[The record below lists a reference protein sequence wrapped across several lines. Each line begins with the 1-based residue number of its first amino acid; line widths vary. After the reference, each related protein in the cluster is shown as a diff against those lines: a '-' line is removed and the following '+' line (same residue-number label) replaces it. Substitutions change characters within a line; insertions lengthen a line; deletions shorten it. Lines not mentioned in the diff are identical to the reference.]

1 MIPQRPR
8 GEKVLL
14 FAVSLG
20 TVLVLSFLLPLG
32 TVPIALSF
40 FIIPII
46 LAANYYGLAGGIGC
60 AALSAVLAA
69 FFAHRSGMLLR
80 DPLFLPQIVLYLLV
94 GGFGGFM
101 QQEHDRVQRM
111 LHLSSITDELTG
123 LYNYQHFRTRL
134 DEEVRRAK
142 RYDHPLSVLMCDINR
157 FKRYND
163 TYGHM
168 NGNFI
173 LNKVASLIKDSMR
186 ESDLSF
192 RYGGDEFAVI
202 LPETGFDA
210 EGVAQRIVAAVNDSF
225 AQQKGEPSLTPS
237 ITAGVAVREAAR
249 PLSASLLIT
258 LADKALYQ
266 AKNSGVPFK
275 ILRIGEQAGDPSA

>member
-1 MIPQRPR
+1 MVPQRPR
-8 GEKVLL
+8 SEKMLL
-14 FAVSLG
+14 FFVSLG
-20 TVLVLSFLLPLG
+20 TVLVLSFLLPLE
-32 TVPIALSF
+32 TIPIALSF

-46 LAANYYGLAGGIGC
+46 LAANYYVLAGGIVC
-60 AALSAVLAA
+60 AALSAALAA
-69 FFAHRSGMLLR
+69 FFAYRSGMLLK
-80 DPLFLPQIVLYLLV
+80 DPLFLPQIVLYFLV

-134 DEEVRRAK
+134 DEEVRRAT
-142 RYDHPLSVLMCDINR
+142 RYDHPLSLLMCDINR

-202 LPETGFDA
+202 LPETGLEA
-210 EGVAQRIVAAVNDSF
+210 EEVARRIVGAVNDAF
-225 AQQKGEPSLTPS
+225 AAQKGEPSLRPS
-237 ITAGVAVREAAR
+237 ITAGVAVREAGR
-249 PLSASLLIT
+249 PLAASLLIT
-258 LADKALYQ
+258 YADKALYQ
-266 AKNSGVPFK
+266 SKNAGLPFGV
-275 ILRIGEQAGDPSA
+275 LRIGELAGNLSA